1 MIFWLLAL
9 GVLISDQLTKA
20 AIKSELTLGRTIPI
34 VHDRFHI
41 TYVKNPGGAFGLMPH
56 GQVFFLLASVTVLII
71 ILAYKVSRK
80 PPGLLI
86 NAALALIFGGTAGN
100 LLDRLLYGQ
109 VIDWLDF
116 RFWPVFNFADTALVV
131 GLALFSL
138 SIMRAHEDGGAGRE

>member
-34 VHDRFHI
+34 VHNRFHI
-41 TYVKNPGGAFGLMPH
+41 TYVRNPGGAFGLMPR
-56 GQVFFLLASVTVLII
+56 GQAFFMLASVAVIAI
-71 ILAYKVSRK
+71 ILAYKISKR
-80 PPGLLI
+80 PRGLLI
-86 NAALALIFGGTAGN
+86 NAALALILGGTAGN
-100 LLDRLLYGQ
+100 LVDRLLSGQ

-138 SIMRAHEDGGAGRE
+138 SILRADRDGGSSGG